1 MLNMKKKLLLAA
13 TSICMMMTIAFS
25 QSKDETQV
33 AAAIENL
40 RKAMVDADKS
50 VLEKLTAEKLSYGH
64 SSGKIETKREF
75 VDAIVN
81 GVSDFTSIEL
91 SNQTISVSG
100 KTAIVRH
107 LFTATT
113 NDNGKTGNVKINILL
128 VWQKQ
133 KGGWKLLARQAVRA
147 A

>member
-1 MLNMKKKLLLAA
+1 MKKKLFIAA
-13 TSICMMMTIAFS
+13 ASIFMMMTIAFA

-33 AAAIENL
+33 ATAIEDL
-40 RKAMVDADKS
+40 RKAMVDADKA
-50 VLEKLTAEKLSYGH
+50 VLEKLTAEQLSYGH

-75 VDAIVN
+75 VDAIVT
-81 GVSDFTSIEL
+81 GASDFTSIEL

-107 LFTATT
+107 LLTATT